1 MGGLTALQEL
11 HLGDNQLTG
20 GLEALQ
26 GCPALQTLYLEGN
39 QLTTLPESIGQLST
53 LEGLDLEGNHLRSR
67 GLMAVADALKTNTAL
82 QQLRFCNNG
91 VGAVR
96 PPRVARCTNTLL
108 TRTAWTPSSLSRA
121 TGRRSGS
128 EQGHDGG
135 AG

>member
-1 MGGLTALQEL
+1 MLPRLNPGVGVLQS
-11 HLGDNQLTG
+11 
-20 GLEALQ
+20 
-26 GCPALQTLYLEGN
+26 LYLSFCGIDEAGGKPLA
-39 QLTTLPESIGQLST
+39 QLLAFPSSGLK
-53 LEGLDLEGNHLRSR
+53 LLDLEGNHLRSR

-108 TRTAWTPSSLSRA
+108 TRTAWTPSSLSCA